1 MYHPFY
7 VFYLAKRLI
16 KFVQMPEAKKVI
28 CIVEDKSE
36 LRNAMEMMLQLTDSF
51 VAGGSY
57 ANAEEAVPAITAVKP
72 DAVLMDINLPGSS
85 GIDCVAALKS
95 RFPQMLFLMCTA
107 YEDTDKIFNSLKAG
121 ASGYI
126 LKSEGPGKIMDA
138 LTDMLKGGSPMSSS
152 IARKV
157 VSSFNNLDAEH
168 VLIQTL
174 TDREKAVLNC
184 LAKGLMNKEVA
195 EELSISIATIR
206 THIQHIYEKLHVNTR
221 VEAVNM
227 YLKR

>member
-1 MYHPFY
+1 M
-7 VFYLAKRLI
+7 AEEKI
-16 KFVQMPEAKKVI
+16 I
-28 CIVEDKSE
+28 CVVEDKTE
-36 LRNAMEMMLQLTDSF
+36 LRDAMLMMLKLTAGF
-51 VAGGSY
+51 IAGGGYKS
-57 ANAEEAVPAITAVKP
+57 AEEAIPEISEIVP

-85 GIDCVAALKS
+85 GIACVAALKS

-107 YEDTDKIFNSLKAG
+107 YEDTDKIFDSLKAG

-126 LKSEGPGKIMDA
+126 LKSDGPGKIMDA
-138 LTDMLKGGSPMSSS
+138 LSEMFRGGSPMSST

-157 VSSFNNLDAEH
+157 VSSFNHLELENEL
-168 VLIQTL
+168 VQKL
-174 TDREKAVLNC
+174 TDREKEILNL
-184 LAKGLMNKEVA
+184 LARGLMNKEVA
-195 EELSISIATIR
+195 DKINISSATVR

>member
-1 MYHPFY
+1 MASP
-7 VFYLAKRLI
+7 
-16 KFVQMPEAKKVI
+16 KKVI
-28 CIVEDKSE
+28 CIVEDKVE
-36 LRNAMEMMLQLTDSF
+36 LRNAMVMMLELTDGF
-51 VAGGSY
+51 VAGGSF
-57 ANAEEAVPAITAVKP
+57 ANAEEAIPAISDIVP
-72 DAVLMDINLPGSS
+72 DAVLMDINLPGIS
-85 GIDCVAALKS
+85 GIDCVAALKI
-95 RFPQMLFLMCTA
+95 RHPQMLFLMCTA

-126 LKSEGPGKIMDA
+126 LKSEGPGKIINA
-138 LTDMLKGGSPMSSS
+138 LEEMLKGGSPMSSS

-157 VSSFNNLDAEH
+157 VSSFNTMETEH

-174 TDREKAVLNC
+174 TEREKAVLTH

-195 EELSISIATIR
+195 EVLNISTATIR

-221 VEAVNM
+221 VEAVNL